1 LSFVVV
7 KFISPVVGSSSGIQE
22 CKVAVKSVA
31 KPAEY
36 REVVMFVTKLIG
48 VQLRGLAWLS
58 IMKSWVSLH

>member
-1 LSFVVV
+1 MGFG
-7 KFISPVVGSSSGIQE
+7 FCGSKVYRSSGGIQE
-22 CKVAVKSVA
+22 YKVVVKSVA

-36 REVVMFVTKLIG
+36 REVVMFVTKPIG